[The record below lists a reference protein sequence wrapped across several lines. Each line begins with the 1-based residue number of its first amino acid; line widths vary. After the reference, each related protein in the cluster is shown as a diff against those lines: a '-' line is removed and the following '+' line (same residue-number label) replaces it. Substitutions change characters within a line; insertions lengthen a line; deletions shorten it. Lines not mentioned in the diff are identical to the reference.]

1 MITNQL
7 SFEKEDKEENNSSD
21 DNKTQAPS
29 EKEED
34 NETNKKIIDGEHDDN
49 REKKLSIASNNDY
62 SIEKLVN
69 EFKTFKLISE
79 ERYKEQ
85 AQEIHLLNNKV
96 IVDQQ
101 EIKLLKKKVDELS
114 SSLMHVQLRDYVK
127 SLVKFLYKTIF
138 KYNNDTQK
146 SKNIIQDE
154 KFIVQVDKI
163 IEFITKY
170 CNSLNLNDEKKN
182 IFNGLIQ
189 FLNNI
194 RESKLIGDETAH
206 PNHISK
212 IILPKSVIEKL
223 SIEKSAFSK
232 NELIIAIFNQNA
244 HIQDRLY
251 NFIQNIEILSFG
263 RFGKKN
269 LKEIINEFF
278 YDN

>member
-69 EFKTFKLISE
+69 ELKTFKLISE